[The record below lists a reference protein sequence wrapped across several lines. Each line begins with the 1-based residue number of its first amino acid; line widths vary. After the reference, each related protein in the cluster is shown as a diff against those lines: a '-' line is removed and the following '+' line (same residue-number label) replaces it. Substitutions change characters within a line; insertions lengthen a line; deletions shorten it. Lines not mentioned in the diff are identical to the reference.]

1 MTPTEQRNEK
11 LGACV
16 VAALR
21 ARHFDA
27 VYCKNAD
34 EARIGQAFIGYIY
47 ITTSGGLPYPVTTY
61 VDTVT
66 GETVA
71 MPTETTVT
79 KIEFPAVEEDV
90 IRIDDA
96 AKEEPVK
103 KEDQIAM
110 EERQKEDKE
119 QRSLAIAAKN
129 KQGCD

>member
-1 MTPTEQRNEK
+1 MQIIVSNEIEQVCPGFV
-11 LGACV
+11 GA
-16 VAALR
+16 
-21 ARHFDA
+21 A
-27 VYCKNAD
+27 V
-34 EARIGQAFIGYIY
+34 EARVVNSQYSPELWQEIHMLEDRFRQGQL
-47 ITTSGGLPYPVTTY
+47 TL
-61 VDTVT
+61 T

-79 KIEFPAVEEDV
+79 KIEFPEVEEDV

-103 KEDQIAM
+103 QEDQVAK

-119 QRSLAIAAKN
+119 QRAFAIAAKN